1 MLGPPRAMGSAG
13 PTAAGDV
20 LLSVSHLARRFGRQP
35 ALLDVSFVIRRG
47 EVVGL
52 IGPNGSGKTTL
63 LECLVGLQPIDGG
76 HVGRPGNARVTNTAF
91 YVPDDVLP
99 YADLYTLHVL
109 EHVRRLYSASPAQL
123 TRLIGQLGL
132 QPALATRV
140 RALSRG
146 NRRRLLLALG
156 LLTPHPLLLL
166 DEPFNG
172 LDLYQTRAMM
182 GLLRTLPGQG
192 RTLLLSIHQL
202 SEAERM
208 CQRFLLLSAGQ
219 LVGDGTLTELRMRTG
234 LVGGSL
240 EDVFLAL
247 TPGEA
252 SVCV

>member
-1 MLGPPRAMGSAG
+1 MGSAG
-13 PTAAGDV
+13 PTPAGGDV

-35 ALLDVSFVIRRG
+35 ALVDVSFDVRRG
-47 EVVGL
+47 DIMGL

-63 LECLVGLQPIDGG
+63 LECLVGLQPIEHG
-76 HVGRPGNARVTNTAF
+76 RVTVSGGTRLGSTVF

-99 YADLYTLHVL
+99 YADLYTLDVL
-109 EHVRRLYSASPAQL
+109 EHLRRLYSTSRAEL
-123 TRLIGQLGL
+123 TRLVDQLGL

-156 LLTPHPLLLL
+156 LLTPHPVLLL

-172 LDLYQTRAMM
+172 LDLYQTRATMD
-182 GLLRTLPGQG
+182 LLRTLPASG

-202 SEAERM
+202 SEAERI
-208 CQRFLLLSAGQ
+208 CERFLLLAAGR
-219 LVGDGTLTELRMRTG
+219 LVGDGTLAELRMRTG
-234 LVGGSL
+234 LVDGSL

-247 TPGEA
+247 TPTGTPA
-252 SVCV
+252 CA